1 MQSWTARLEARRR
14 RTQIAFW
21 LALVLVTLVAK
32 IAADASLPWSLMAGS
47 LVSVAA
53 LALIASRP
61 RALWLLD
68 RARDARAREREA
80 LLFDAAFAAPRSSES
95 ALALDL
101 LVTQLWKRGA
111 LRECIEVV
119 RLRPPAMRSEKRPW
133 ADREALANALSIQAL
148 CYALVG
154 ENTSAER
161 ARDELQELDV
171 FSPFRARIDIAMAI
185 GLWRSNLRESARE
198 RIEESSLA
206 IALLPERERAL
217 ARVLAGKSDTQH
229 AGSYRSANSAMPS
242 DEVRAWLSEVA
253 PMLREEL
260 ASMPSAASAPSVE
273 RDASANEPPSAQR
286 LPRPRTHVRAQGSLR
301 TLGVGIALLVGAPW
315 LEAERAL
322 PRSLTVVL
330 VLTGLVLIIEA
341 VFRAA
346 LHSPSA
352 QHAAIAGCEREWS
365 RGARETLREYLLPL
379 TRSTTRAVAMLACV
393 RMSQL
398 SILRGGDEA
407 AREALAWAEDAMA
420 RAEVRRSLNDR
431 PTIAAVHAWVVALA
445 LLGREQD
452 ALRAA
457 RWLEDEDESRA
468 ATVLATMYSALHRDR
483 AKARAIAEGSRG
495 ITLPPEHD
503 LVREALRAQDSAD
516 ELRVRERARAWK
528 AGAAWLRATTG
539 DDALEPGDPR

>member
-1 MQSWTARLEARRR
+1 MLHWTDRLEARRK
-14 RTQIAFW
+14 RTQTALWI
-21 LALVLVTLVAK
+21 ALVLVTLAAK
-32 IAADASLPWSLMAGS
+32 VVSDASLPWSVMLGVIAAIAS
-47 LVSVAA
+47 LVVAY
-53 LALIASRP
+53 SRP
-61 RALWLLD
+61 RALWLID
-68 RARDARAREREA
+68 RARKATGRTREE
-80 LLFDAAFAAPRSSES
+80 LLFDAAFTAPRSGES

-101 LVTQLWKRGA
+101 LVTHLWKRGA

-185 GLWRSNLRESARE
+185 GLWRTNLREGARE

-217 ARVLAGKSDTQH
+217 ARVLAGRSDTQH
-229 AGSYRSANSAMPS
+229 AGGYRSASAAMPS

-260 ASMPSAASAPSVE
+260 ASIPSAPASE
-273 RDASANEPPSAQR
+273 RAAATNEARSAQR
-286 LPRPRTHVRAQGSLR
+286 LPRPHGNVRAQGSLK
-301 TLGVGIALLVGAPW
+301 TLGLGVALLVGAPW

-330 VLTGLVLIIEA
+330 VLTGLVLIVVA

-365 RGARETLREYLLPL
+365 RGARETLREFLLPL

-457 RWLEDEDESRA
+457 RWLEDEDEARA
-468 ATVLATMYSALHRDR
+468 ATVLATMYSALRTDR
-483 AKARAIAEGSRG
+483 SKARAIAAASRG
-495 ITLPPEHD
+495 ITLAPEHD
-503 LVREALRAQDSAD
+503 LVREALSARDSAD
-516 ELRVRERARAWK
+516 EQRVRERARAWK

-539 DDALEPGDPR
+539 DDELDPGASC